1 MNESQ
6 VALLRALGDKLYEK
20 RKEMGRE
27 WVKMGI
33 RGNVQEEHFSTQK
46 RLPLSRSKFVPETAI
61 TKMTLG

>member
-33 RGNVQEEHFSTQK
+33 GGKVQEEHFSTQE
-46 RLPLSRSKFVPETAI
+46 RLPLSRSKFVPEIAS
-61 TKMTLG
+61 TKMTPG